1 MPDNG
6 IQPIGDPV
14 VERIDQVSQD
24 MTPSKVKTMSLLID
38 KNSGGNR
45 EAINRFSCSGL
56 IAGEVRMKRAV
67 LFFCSVANST
77 H

>member
-45 EAINRFSCSGL
+45 EAINRFSCS
-56 IAGEVRMKRAV
+56 A
-67 LFFCSVANST
+67 
-77 H
+77 